1 VQTAAAVQC
10 SAVQSAV
17 QCSAVQCSAE
27 CRLQWRHHYVA
38 SLAQYRVQCAVCSR
52 VQSADCSV
60 GLTLAVRVVYF
71 VVVQDAQVGNVVR
84 IRRIAERKSIGG
96 KVCRRLNASVVPCRQ
111 KRQAGFSY
119 NRTYAQVRY

>member
-1 VQTAAAVQC
+1 M
-10 SAVQSAV
+10 
-17 QCSAVQCSAE
+17 
-27 CRLQWRHHYVA
+27 
-38 SLAQYRVQCAVCSR
+38 
-52 VQSADCSV
+52 QSADCSV

-111 KRQAGFSY
+111 KRQAKKGRQKRQAGFSC
-119 NRTYAQVRY
+119 TGQVCQSE